1 MRREF
6 STPSPPQLSIC
17 ESSLSFLLY
26 SCFLCFYTPL
36 PSYPFSFHTLAHS
49 LAHSKTQLLSF
60 QWVSHSLPRNS
71 RGGGADSLCQRLQC
85 FSAHL
90 RLFGSFPRIAVRMS
104 ATISCVTAQRSSFF
118 GTSATPG

>member
-71 RGGGADSLCQRLQC
+71 RVAGAHSLCQMLQC

-90 RLFGSFPRIAVRMS
+90 RLFGSFPRIPVRMS
-104 ATISCVTAQRSSFF
+104 ATISCL
-118 GTSATPG
+118 TSQLSRLLGSP

>member
-60 QWVSHSLPRNS
+60 HWVSLSLS
-71 RGGGADSLCQRLQC
+71 RISLGGGTDSLVTDRAFVVQIVPGVL
-85 FSAHL
+85 L
-90 RLFGSFPRIAVRMS
+90 PLS
-104 ATISCVTAQRSSFF
+104 ATGLHYQ
-118 GTSATPG
+118 